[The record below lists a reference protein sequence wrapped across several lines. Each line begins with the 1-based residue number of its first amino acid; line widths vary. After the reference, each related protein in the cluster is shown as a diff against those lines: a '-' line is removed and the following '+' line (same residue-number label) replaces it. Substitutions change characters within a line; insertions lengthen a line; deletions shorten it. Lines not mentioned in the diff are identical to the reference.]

1 MYYNEKIVNNYLK
14 ALDNEIKCNYSGE
27 KLKTI
32 YVGGGTPSSLRVNE
46 LDYLLNI
53 LDYLKKDN
61 NIEYTMEVNPE
72 NITEE
77 KLLLMKKHGI
87 NRISMG
93 VETTDDKL
101 LKFLNRKHDYKMVC
115 EKVNLMKKIGF
126 DNINVDL
133 IYALPNQTIND
144 LKKDLDNL
152 TGLPINHISL
162 YSLMINDHTKLSIDK
177 VKPIDEDL
185 DYEMYSFLCNYLQEK
200 GFNHY
205 EISNFSKKGF
215 KSRHNLVYWHNEE
228 YYGFGLGASGYIKD
242 IRYENTKSI
251 SNYLNNNI
259 RLNEE
264 KLTKEDKISYE
275 LILGFRLID
284 GINKNDFYDKY
295 GVQLT
300 SLYNIKS
307 LISDKKLV
315 DNGSNIMISYDKIY
329 IENEILINFL

>member
-205 EISNFSKKGF
+205 EISNLSKKGF

-329 IENEILINFL
+329 I